1 MRYRLLNHTADLR
14 VQVYGNSLRQL
25 FQNALY
31 TLTDLLTDARRV
43 RTLRSRRVTVRGEG
57 EDLLLVRF
65 LRELLF
71 LFETRRFLG
80 RRLEFLLL
88 GDTILK
94 AKVWGER
101 FDPARHPLRT
111 EVKAVTYHRLK
122 VERRRERW
130 VAEVIFDV

>member
-1 MRYRLLNHTADLR
+1 MRYRLLDHTADLR

-80 RRLEFLLL
+80 RRLEFIRR
-88 GDTILK
+88 GDTIL
-94 AKVWGER
+94 AARVWGER

-122 VERRRERW
+122 VERRRGRW